1 MLQTVHSNL
10 MFFQINC
17 GIPLELG
24 RLPSKENGANLT
36 VTAAQQQELSPPTP
50 FADTKGTNCCFSEQ
64 TGQLLGAEVEE
75 IGGDAPGMLFP
86 SKSPS
91 KFPSNVPM
99 FPSRA
104 QTHVSCWHT
113 SPLEEALSTKLLL
126 SVHRNVS
133 WTQVLAVICSSEPQL
148 ASMRQ
153 ETEGSLFLF

>member
-1 MLQTVHSNL
+1 

-36 VTAAQQQELSPPTP
+36 VAAAQQQELSPPTP

-64 TGQLLGAEVEE
+64 AGQLLGAEVEE

-91 KFPSNVPM
+91 KFPSNVPI
-99 FPSRA
+99 FPSKRIPELPNP
-104 QTHVSCWHT
+104 THHF
-113 SPLEEALSTKLLL
+113 SPAGPIYEPGETQENKLG
-126 SVHRNVS
+126 
-133 WTQVLAVICSSEPQL
+133 QSS
-148 ASMRQ
+148 
-153 ETEGSLFLF
+153 